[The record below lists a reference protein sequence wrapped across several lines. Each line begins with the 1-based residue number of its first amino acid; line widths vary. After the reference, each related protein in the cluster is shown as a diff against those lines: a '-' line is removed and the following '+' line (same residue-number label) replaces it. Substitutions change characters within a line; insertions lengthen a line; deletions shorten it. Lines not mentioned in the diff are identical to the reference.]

1 MARLFQHEEMC
12 MPRNDEM
19 LEELRKIRQLLEP
32 KPAPSP
38 PPPPKGMM
46 NEFKAFL
53 SQYRVMGM
61 AVAFI
66 LGLYLGGLVKAVV
79 DDLIMPIIS
88 IVVPNVNWE
97 LIVLGPFRIGHFIG
111 ALITFIIIAL
121 VVFLLVKGTKK
132 VGIE

>member
-1 MARLFQHEEMC
+1 

>member
-1 MARLFQHEEMC
+1 

-32 KPAPSP
+32 KLAPSP

-121 VVFLLVKGTKK
+121 VVFLLVKVTKK

>member
-1 MARLFQHEEMC
+1 

-32 KPAPSP
+32 KPAPSPPP

-121 VVFLLVKGTKK
+121 VVFLLVKVTKK